1 MNIKMFDREICVCA
15 LLVTNSLC
23 AESSAEMKVAMRKKI
38 LALVLCM
45 AMLLSVTACGATKD
59 PGSDSN
65 TASTPD
71 SNTGGDEESSSDG
84 TGGTTQLS
92 LLRLGDIAKAEPI
105 FTPIVE
111 RFENDNPDITIKF
124 DAMAW
129 AEATTKLKLLGAQ
142 GDLPDVMF
150 INIANGW
157 DLASE
162 GYLMDL
168 ADLFAADETLTA
180 EIPQPVMDIAMTE
193 DGSLYWIPSATGAFS
208 LWYNRDLFEQA
219 GLDPDSPPATMEEM
233 VTMAQTI
240 TEKTGVPGLGWGIA
254 ATEDFANVME
264 CFYSSYTGVDIWS
277 DADKCFTFEN
287 NEENRAKF
295 AEALE
300 MVAAITNDYGI
311 TQANP
316 IEYNPYA
323 LRTVFRDGEC
333 GMYID
338 GVWAVK
344 ELLEEL
350 DKGEDSRFNTGL
362 FPAGS
367 AGSHPVMG
375 CDGWAIPTNCE
386 NVEDAWK
393 LVRHLMASEN
403 QTAHASQWGLLPI
416 LESEKSKE
424 EFAGEYWEALVE
436 QEQTVAARPK
446 DKNVA
451 MIEQAIADG
460 AQAAATR
467 TMTPDEAIDFM
478 IETVQSN
485 YVE

>member
-1 MNIKMFDREICVCA
+1 
-15 LLVTNSLC
+15 
-23 AESSAEMKVAMRKKI
+23 MRKRLLAI
-38 LALVLCM
+38 LLCV
-45 AMLLSVTACGATKD
+45 AMLLSTAGCGATGD
-59 PGSDSN
+59 SGSNSN
-65 TASTPD
+65 TAP
-71 SNTGGDEESSSDG
+71 SSDAG
-84 TGGTTQLS
+84 SGDSKSSDEADGTTELS
-92 LLRLGDIAKAEPI
+92 LLRLGDITKAEPI
-105 FTPIVE
+105 FAPIVE
-111 RFENDNPDITIKF
+111 RFEEENQDITVNF

-142 GDLPDVMF
+142 GELPDVMF

-168 ADLFAADETLTA
+168 ADLFASDETLTS
-180 EIPQPVMDIAMTE
+180 EIPQSIMNIAATE

-208 LWYNRDLFEQA
+208 LWYNKELFEEA
-219 GLDPDSPPATMEEM
+219 GLDPDSPPTTMEEM
-233 VTMAQTI
+233 ISMAQTI

-254 ATEDFANVME
+254 ATEDYANVME
-264 CFYSSYTGVDIWS
+264 CFYSSYTGEDIWS
-277 DADKCFTFEN
+277 DGEKCFTFEN

-295 AEALE
+295 EEALE

-323 LRTVFRDGEC
+323 LRTVFRDGGC
-333 GMYID
+333 AMYID

-350 DKGEDSRFNTGL
+350 DKGEDSRFNTAL
-362 FPAGS
+362 FPAGP
-367 AGSHPVMG
+367 AGSLPVMG

-386 NVEDAWK
+386 NVEEAWR
-393 LVRHLMASEN
+393 LVQHLMASEN

-416 LESEKSKE
+416 LESEKGKE
-424 EFAGEYWEALVE
+424 EFSGEYWEALVE
-436 QEQTVAARPK
+436 QEQTVSARPK

-467 TMTPDEAIDFM
+467 TMTPEEAIDFM
-478 IETVQSN
+478 IETVRSN